1 MFVVLLFA
9 DDRHPL
15 APLSVGIG
23 KSIPHSGGRV
33 KGHSAGVISVTPVRR
48 AGSVSW
54 TAAAVMATRSPTARA
69 GRLATPSRGTSTRT
83 AMPASGS
90 GSTRRLFS
98 RTSRTVALKRRS
110 AAPSEA
116 PGAGSPLTS
125 PPLSPAG
132 ASVGGTA
139 SGAEARSGQRYCW
152 DLCRTLRWGAGTA
165 GSETPRGRGRPQV
178 PPSAPTAPGGGSR
191 SSARPPPGPPGCW

>member
-83 AMPASGS
+83 AMPASGLTAVTDFVYGCKGKHDFFCRLCCEVQIS
-90 GSTRRLFS
+90 FPERSTSFFFEPHVAGIMISRRI
-98 RTSRTVALKRRS
+98 V
-110 AAPSEA
+110 
-116 PGAGSPLTS
+116 
-125 PPLSPAG
+125 
-132 ASVGGTA
+132 
-139 SGAEARSGQRYCW
+139 
-152 DLCRTLRWGAGTA
+152 
-165 GSETPRGRGRPQV
+165 
-178 PPSAPTAPGGGSR
+178 
-191 SSARPPPGPPGCW
+191 